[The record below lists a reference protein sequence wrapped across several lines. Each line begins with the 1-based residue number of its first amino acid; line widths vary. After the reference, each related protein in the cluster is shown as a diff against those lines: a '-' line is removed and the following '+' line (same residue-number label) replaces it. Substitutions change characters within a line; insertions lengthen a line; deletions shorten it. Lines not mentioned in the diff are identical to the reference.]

1 MTERAWQD
9 LIVGD
14 RMAVDQEFAQQVTD
28 SQFSRQEWG
37 LIMTAVEFEIENPGD
52 AEQARIVADTSKI
65 EQVMPEL
72 ENIRNQM
79 NSMAGGAGGGGGGKQ
94 GGGGGVF
101 DSVKDALGLGGGG
114 GGGGADQDR
123 IDDASRLAQA
133 YADELQQRLESQGK
147 WAKVR
152 EAAAN

>member
-52 AEQARIVADTSKI
+52 AERAQIVADTSKV
-65 EQVMPEL
+65 EQVIPEL
-72 ENIRNQM
+72 ENVRNQM
-79 NSMAGGAGGGGGGKQ
+79 DAMGAAGGGGQ
-94 GGGGGVF
+94 TGGGGIF
-101 DSVKDALGLGGGG
+101 DSVKDALGLGGGAG
-114 GGGGADQDR
+114 GGVDQER
-123 IDDASRLAQA
+123 LDAATRLADE
-133 YADELQQRLESQGK
+133 YAGELQQRLESQGK
-147 WAKVR
+147 WAQVR
-152 EAAAN
+152 EAARE

>member
-52 AEQARIVADTSKI
+52 ADRAQIVADTSKV

-79 NSMAGGAGGGGGGKQ
+79 NSVAGGGGGGKQ
-94 GGGGGVF
+94 SGGGGVF

-114 GGGGADQDR
+114 GGVDKDRLEAADRLTQEY
-123 IDDASRLAQA
+123 AS
-133 YADELQQRLESQGK
+133 ELQQRLESQGK
-147 WAKVR
+147 WNQVR
-152 EAAAN
+152 EAASE

>member
-52 AEQARIVADTSKI
+52 ADQARIVADTSKI

-79 NSMAGGAGGGGGGKQ
+79 NSMAGGAGGGGGGTQ
-94 GGGGGVF
+94 GGGGVF
-101 DSVKDALGLGGGG
+101 DSVKDALGLGGG

>member
-14 RMAVDQEFAQQVTD
+14 RMAVDQEFAQRVSD

-52 AEQARIVADTSKI
+52 AEQARVVADTSKV

-72 ENIRNQM
+72 ENVRNQM
-79 NSMAGGAGGGGGGKQ
+79 NAMGGAGGGGGQ
-94 GGGGGVF
+94 SGGGGIFG
-101 DSVKDALGLGGGG
+101 SVKDALGLGGGG
-114 GGGGADQDR
+114 GGSGVDQNRLDA
-123 IDDASRLAQA
+123 ASRLAEE
-133 YADELQQRLESQGK
+133 YAGELQQRLESQGK
-147 WAKVR
+147 WAQVR
-152 EAAAN
+152 EAARE

>member
-52 AEQARIVADTSKI
+52 ADQARIVADTSKI

-114 GGGGADQDR
+114 GGGADQDR

>member
-9 LIVGD
+9 IIVGD
-14 RMAVDQEFAQQVTD
+14 RMAVDQEFAQRVAD

-52 AEQARIVADTSKI
+52 EERARIVADTSKV

-79 NSMAGGAGGGGGGKQ
+79 NSMAGGGGGD

-114 GGGGADQDR
+114 GVDQDR
-123 IDDASRLAQA
+123 VDAANRLAQE
-133 YADELQQRLESQGK
+133 YAGELQQRLESQGK
-147 WAKVR
+147 WKQVR
-152 EAAAN
+152 NVAGD

>member
-79 NSMAGGAGGGGGGKQ
+79 NSMAGGAGGGGGGGKQ
-94 GGGGGVF
+94 GGGVF

-114 GGGGADQDR
+114 GGGADQDR
-123 IDDASRLAQA
+123 IDDASRLAQQ

-147 WAKVR
+147 WARVR
-152 EAAAN
+152 EAAEN

>member
-9 LIVGD
+9 LVVGD
-14 RMAVDQEFAQQVTD
+14 RMAVDKEFAQQVTD

-52 AEQARIVADTSKI
+52 PEQARIVADSSKI

-72 ENIRNQM
+72 ENIRDQM
-79 NSMAGGAGGGGGGKQ
+79 NSVAGGGGGAGGSG

-114 GGGGADQDR
+114 DGVDDDR
-123 IDDASRLAQA
+123 LEAASRLAQE
-133 YADELQQRLESQGK
+133 YASELQQRLESQGK
-147 WAKVR
+147 WNRVR
-152 EAAAN
+152 EAASE

>member
-14 RMAVDQEFAQQVTD
+14 RMAVDQEFSQQVTD

-79 NSMAGGAGGGGGGKQ
+79 NSVAGGGGGAGGGGTG

-114 GGGGADQDR
+114 DGVDDDR
-123 IDDASRLAQA
+123 LDAANRLAQE
-133 YADELQQRLESQGK
+133 YASELQQRLESQGK
-147 WAKVR
+147 WNRVR
-152 EAAAN
+152 EAASE

>member
-14 RMAVDQEFAQQVTD
+14 RMAVDQEFAQRVSD

-52 AEQARIVADTSKI
+52 AEQARVVADTSKV

-72 ENIRNQM
+72 ENVRNQM
-79 NSMAGGAGGGGGGKQ
+79 NAMGGAGGGGGQ
-94 GGGGGVF
+94 SGGGGIFG
-101 DSVKDALGLGGGG
+101 SVKDALGLGGGG
-114 GGGGADQDR
+114 GGSGVDQNR
-123 IDDASRLAQA
+123 LDAATRLAEE
-133 YADELQQRLESQGK
+133 YAGELQQRLESQGK
-147 WAKVR
+147 WAQVR
-152 EAAAN
+152 EAARE

>member
-9 LIVGD
+9 LVVGD
-14 RMAVDQEFAQQVTD
+14 RMAVDKEFAQQVTD

-52 AEQARIVADTSKI
+52 PEQARIVADNSKI

-72 ENIRNQM
+72 ENIRDQM
-79 NSMAGGAGGGGGGKQ
+79 NSVAGGAGGGGGG

-114 GGGGADQDR
+114 DGVDDDR
-123 IDDASRLAQA
+123 LEAASRLAQE
-133 YADELQQRLESQGK
+133 YASELQQRLESQGK
-147 WAKVR
+147 WNRVR
-152 EAAAN
+152 EAASK

>member
-52 AEQARIVADTSKI
+52 DDRARLVADSSKV

-72 ENIRNQM
+72 DNIRDQM
-79 NSMAGGAGGGGGGKQ
+79 NSVAGGGGGG
-94 GGGGGVF
+94 GGTGGGVF
-101 DSVKDALGLGGGG
+101 DSVKDALGLGGDDGVDQERLEA
-114 GGGGADQDR
+114 ADRLTQEY
-123 IDDASRLAQA
+123 AS
-133 YADELQQRLESQGK
+133 ELQERLEAQGK
-147 WAKVR
+147 WKRVR
-152 EAAAN
+152 EAAAE